1 MRETSGTFDELQELF
16 EIVVK
21 FKHPEVKPKLQ
32 KLKGINAKLTQLLS
46 SDQIAAALIQVM
58 PNCSDFIQECWW
70 QACSDVLTFEKS
82 RKYPLHGYIL
92 GVQTHTTAWDLHWG
106 GDELL
111 K

>member
-21 FKHPEVKPKLQ
+21 FKDPEVKPKLQ

-70 QACSDVLTFEKS
+70 QACLDVSTFEKMS
-82 RKYPLHGYIL
+82 CSLICY
-92 GVQTHTTAWDLHWG
+92 GVLAPS
-106 GDELL
+106 
-111 K
+111 